1 SLISE
6 QVVRDVDFSDSYI
19 KHSCLRNLTYQACRF
34 DRAIIENSDFSL
46 SGFSDIS
53 AVAMELPDAV
63 FMRTRFVRADFS
75 GSNLS
80 NETFTYAE
88 FAAVNFTHVNFF
100 RCEMAHTVIKSDCI
114 EHENH
119 LEQIQLEPSQREVS
133 DGV

>member
-1 SLISE
+1 FKTCEWSRCALTESHLKQVDFDDTYLFRMAMTYVQLEQVSFESSWMEALSLISE

-63 FMRTRFVRADFS
+63 FMRTRFVRAD
-75 GSNLS
+75 
-80 NETFTYAE
+80 
-88 FAAVNFTHVNFF
+88 
-100 RCEMAHTVIKSDCI
+100 
-114 EHENH
+114 
-119 LEQIQLEPSQREVS
+119 
-133 DGV
+133 